1 MLKRIITRAALLLLA
16 ALIVAGSVALGMFLG
31 TAFADGEVQE
41 LPEISEEPKSLTII
55 YQYKGNGI
63 EGVRI
68 AIYRVA
74 DVTVTRG
81 RVDYHLTEAFEDYP
95 ADWQEMSAEDSIIYA
110 KSINVTNK
118 TAEQKGTTDADGKVV
133 FEDLTPGMYLI
144 VQTEAAGEAAA
155 YEKTDPYLLAVP
167 MAEDGAWVDQ
177 VAAYPKTELKPEP
190 ETPTPV
196 TGEDN
201 MIYWLIGFCVAD
213 LLFFLIVGLVV
224 TWKRMR
230 KE

>member
-16 ALIVAGSVALGMFLG
+16 ALIFAGSVALG

-81 RVDYHLTEAFEDYP
+81 RVDYYLTEAFADYP
-95 ADWQEMSAEDSIIYA
+95 ADWPEMSVEDSIVYA
-110 KSINVTNK
+110 KSIDVANK
-118 TAEQKGTTDADGKVV
+118 AADQKGTTDAEGKIV

-167 MAEDGAWVDQ
+167 MAEDGVWVDQ
-177 VAAYPKTELKPEP
+177 VAAYPKTELKPAP

-196 TGEDN
+196 TGDRSP
-201 MIYWLIGFCVAD
+201 IFWLLVIGAADVVFFIVA
-213 LLFFLIVGLVV
+213 GLVIAR
-224 TWKRMR
+224 KRMQ
-230 KE
+230 EG